1 MRLNY
6 HRRPFRRFY
15 FSSGQIGIL
24 FFEWIIPDHLSFY
37 NLITVQDDLWFL
49 RYQQV
54 GDSKGKVI
62 QMYFQY
68 NESMSEVLKIGFL
81 GAGKMATALASGF
94 VAMGKLK
101 PQNLIGSD
109 PYPEALKV
117 FEENTGGQIT
127 DKNTDVARDADLI
140 FLAVKPEK
148 VGDALESIQR
158 YWRESHCLI
167 SIVAGAKLDQLAAHL
182 PAGARILRVMPNTPA
197 LVGSSASAFALGE
210 FATRVDAEITTSL
223 LDSVGITEEVTEH
236 LLDAVTG
243 LSGSGPAFVYQFIEA
258 LSDGGVASGLPRELA
273 TKLAAQTVA
282 GAAKMVLETGI
293 HPGQLKDAVTSPGG
307 TTIEGVHELEK
318 GGLRATTM
326 NAVRA
331 AAAKSR
337 KLGRP
342 RSKGR
347 LGKIS

>member
-1 MRLNY
+1 
-6 HRRPFRRFY
+6 
-15 FSSGQIGIL
+15 
-24 FFEWIIPDHLSFY
+24 
-37 NLITVQDDLWFL
+37 
-49 RYQQV
+49 
-54 GDSKGKVI
+54 
-62 QMYFQY
+62 
-68 NESMSEVLKIGFL
+68 MSEVLKIGFL

-94 VAMGKLK
+94 VSTGKLK

-109 PYPEALKV
+109 PYPKALESFK
-117 FEENTGGQIT
+117 ENTGGQIT

-148 VGDALESIQR
+148 VGDALDSIQT
-158 YWRESHCLI
+158 YWRESHCLV
-167 SIVAGAKLDQLAAHL
+167 SIVAGAKLEQLAAHL

-210 FATRVDAEITTSL
+210 FATRMDAEVTTSL
-223 LDSVGITEEVTEH
+223 LNSVGITEEVTER

>member
-1 MRLNY
+1 
-6 HRRPFRRFY
+6 
-15 FSSGQIGIL
+15 
-24 FFEWIIPDHLSFY
+24 
-37 NLITVQDDLWFL
+37 
-49 RYQQV
+49 
-54 GDSKGKVI
+54 
-62 QMYFQY
+62 
-68 NESMSEVLKIGFL
+68 MSEVLKIGFL

-94 VAMGKLK
+94 VAMGKVV

-109 PYPEALKV
+109 PYPEALQV
-117 FEENTGGQIT
+117 FKENTGGQIT

-140 FLAVKPEK
+140 FLAVKPDK
-148 VGDALESIQR
+148 VADALDSIQR

-167 SIVAGAKLDQLAAHL
+167 SIVAGAKLDQLAEHL

-223 LDSVGITEEVTEH
+223 LNSVGITEEVAEH

>member
-1 MRLNY
+1 
-6 HRRPFRRFY
+6 
-15 FSSGQIGIL
+15 
-24 FFEWIIPDHLSFY
+24 
-37 NLITVQDDLWFL
+37 
-49 RYQQV
+49 
-54 GDSKGKVI
+54 
-62 QMYFQY
+62 
-68 NESMSEVLKIGFL
+68 
-81 GAGKMATALASGF
+81 MATALASGF
-94 VAMGKLK
+94 VATGKLK

-109 PYPEALKV
+109 PYPEALQV
-117 FEENTGGQIT
+117 FKENTGGQIT
-127 DKNTDVARDADLI
+127 DKNTDVARDADLL
-140 FLAVKPEK
+140 FLAVKPDK
-148 VGDALESIQR
+148 VADALDSIQR

-223 LDSVGITEEVTEH
+223 LNSVGITEEVREH